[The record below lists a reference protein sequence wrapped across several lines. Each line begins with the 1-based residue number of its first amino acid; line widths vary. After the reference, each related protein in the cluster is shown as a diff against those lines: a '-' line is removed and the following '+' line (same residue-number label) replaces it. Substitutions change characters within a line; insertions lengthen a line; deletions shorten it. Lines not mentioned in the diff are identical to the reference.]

1 MSDTN
6 EKKTVENDPNSEDP
20 KGIGKPQKFMG
31 KLSWGILALGL
42 VILGFALNLVVGKGA
57 PISEYLILFAK
68 HSVSLVVISLIFLVF
83 KGLNFGIDFK
93 GGTLIELRSTDSKI
107 NVASLRDNLNQMN
120 LGDVSVKN
128 FGNKTD
134 YLIKF
139 ENNDNKNVIEEI
151 KKNLDKSF
159 GNNFNFRRVENVG
172 PKVSAELLK
181 SGIIAISIALTLMLI
196 YIWIRFEWQFSLG
209 AILALFHDV
218 IVTLGLFSLLGL
230 EINLSI
236 IAAVLT
242 IVGYSMNDTVVIFDR
257 VRENLRK
264 YSDIKIYELSNI
276 SINETLSRTLITSIT
291 TLLALL
297 SIFFFGGEILKGFS
311 LAMIFGVIFG
321 TYSSIYIANTV
332 LVRLKVSQKTIIKED

>member
-1 MSDTN
+1 MIAFNRYYNHFNIVSTLLI
-6 EKKTVENDPNSEDP
+6 TVS
-20 KGIGKPQKFMG
+20 
-31 KLSWGILALGL
+31 
-42 VILGFALNLVVGKGA
+42 
-57 PISEYLILFAK
+57 LIL
-68 HSVSLVVISLIFLVF
+68 LIF

-93 GGTLIELRSTDSKI
+93 GGTLIELRSSDTKI
-107 NVASLRDNLNQMN
+107 NVTTLRDKFNQMN
-120 LGDVSVKN
+120 LGDISVKK
-128 FGNKTD
+128 FGNDID

-139 ENNDNKNVIEEI
+139 ENKND
-151 KKNLDKSF
+151 KKNIIEDIKTNLEKSF
-159 GNNFNFRRVENVG
+159 GNNFDFRRVENVG

-181 SGIIAISIALTLMLI
+181 SGVIAISLSLAIMLF

-218 IVTLGLFSLLGL
+218 IVTLGVFSLFSL

-264 YSDIKIYELSNI
+264 YSDIKIFELTNV
-276 SINETLSRTLITSIT
+276 SINETLSRTIITSVT

-297 SIFFFGGEILKGFS
+297 AIYFFGGEILKGFS
-311 LAMIFGVIFG
+311 LAMILGVAFG

-332 LVRLKVSQKTIIKED
+332 LVRLRVSQKTVLREDDNNN

>member
-1 MSDTN
+1 M
-6 EKKTVENDPNSEDP
+6 
-20 KGIGKPQKFMG
+20 IKFN
-31 KLSWGILALGL
+31 KFYTHFNIISLIL
-42 VILGFALNLVVGKGA
+42 VIL
-57 PISEYLILFAK
+57 SLIL
-68 HSVSLVVISLIFLVF
+68 LTF
-83 KGLNFGIDFK
+83 KGLNYGIDFK
-93 GGTLIELRSTDSKI
+93 GGTLIEIRSSDINI
-107 NVASLRDNLNQMN
+107 NVSNLRDNLNQMD
-120 LGDVSVKN
+120 LGDVSVKK
-128 FGNKTD
+128 FGNDQD

-139 ENNDNKNVIEEI
+139 ENKNDSKNIIEEI
-151 KKNLDKSF
+151 RSNLDKSF
-159 GNNFNFRRVENVG
+159 GNNFDFRRVENVG

-181 SGIIAISIALTLMLI
+181 SGVIAISVSLALMLI

-209 AILALFHDV
+209 AIIALFHDV
-218 IVTLGLFSLLGL
+218 IITLGLFSLLSL

-236 IAAVLT
+236 IAAILT

-264 YSDIKIYELSNI
+264 YSDIKIFELTNI

-291 TLLALL
+291 TLLALF

-332 LVRLKVSQKTIIKED
+332 LVRLNVSQKTILKEEEKI

>member
-1 MSDTN
+1 MTN
-6 EKKTVENDPNSEDP
+6 YNFSSKF
-20 KGIGKPQKFMG
+20 KPANI
-31 KLSWGILALGL
+31 LSI
-42 VILGFALNLVVGKGA
+42 
-57 PISEYLILFAK
+57 ILFIL
-68 HSVSLVVISLIFLVF
+68 SVIFISF
-83 KGLNFGIDFK
+83 KGLNYGIDFK
-93 GGTLIELRSTDSKI
+93 GGTLIELRSTDEKI
-107 NVASLRDNLNQMN
+107 NVSSLRDNHNQMD

-128 FGNKTD
+128 FGNETD
-134 YLIKF
+134 FLIKF
-139 ENNDNKNVIEEI
+139 ENDNNKNIIEEI
-151 KKNLDKSF
+151 KANLDKSF
-159 GNNFNFRRVENVG
+159 GNTFNFRRVENVG
-172 PKVSAELLK
+172 PKVSAELLR
-181 SGIIAISIALTLMLI
+181 SGVIAISVALALMLI

-218 IVTLGLFSLLGL
+218 IVTLGLFSLLNL

-236 IAAVLT
+236 VAAVLT

-264 YSDIKIYELSNI
+264 YSDIKIYELTNI

-291 TLLALL
+291 TLLALF

-332 LVRLKVSQKTIIKED
+332 LVRLNVSQKTILKEDK

>member
-1 MSDTN
+1 M
-6 EKKTVENDPNSEDP
+6 
-20 KGIGKPQKFMG
+20 IKFNRFYSQFNV
-31 KLSWGILALGL
+31 LSSLLIIA
-42 VILGFALNLVVGKGA
+42 
-57 PISEYLILFAK
+57 SLIL
-68 HSVSLVVISLIFLVF
+68 LIF

-93 GGTLIELRSTDSKI
+93 GGTLIELRSSDTKI
-107 NVASLRDNLNQMN
+107 NVSSLRDNLKQMD
-120 LGDVSVKN
+120 LGDVSVKK
-128 FGNKTD
+128 FGNDQD

-139 ENNDNKNVIEEI
+139 ENKDNKKNIIEEI
-151 KKNLDKSF
+151 RSSLDKSF
-159 GNNFNFRRVENVG
+159 GNNFDFRRVENVG

-181 SGIIAISIALTLMLI
+181 SGIIAISISLAVMLI

-218 IVTLGLFSLLGL
+218 IVTLGLFSLLNL

-264 YSDIKIYELSNI
+264 YSDIKIFELSNI
-276 SINETLSRTLITSIT
+276 SINETLSITLITSIT

-311 LAMIFGVIFG
+311 LAMIFGVVFG
-321 TYSSIYIANTV
+321 TYSSIYIANSV
-332 LVRLKVSQKTIIKED
+332 LVRLNVSQKTILKEEEKN